1 MMFRPHIFD
10 GIEPNGNLL
19 HRGRDYGDPIGD
31 MVRAIPSGTDLDHEA
46 VRSALCDTRR
56 YTLVLIDACLDRVV
70 TRIELRC
77 AHAARATLA
86 KIGAAP

>member
-1 MMFRPHIFD
+1 MFSNHRIFD
-10 GIEPNGNLL
+10 GVEPNGNLM
-19 HRGRDYGDPIGD
+19 RGRDYSDPIGD

-70 TRIELRC
+70 TRIELNT
-77 AHAARATLA
+77 AHAGRAAR
-86 KIGAAP
+86 